1 MEEDIKKLKDKL
13 QVHKNSD
20 YSFMNDVDILKD
32 KVKFL
37 ENVIYNLFD
46 MIEKSM

>member
-1 MEEDIKKLKDKL
+1 MEENIKILKDKL
-13 QVHKNSD
+13 QVQKNSD

-37 ENVIYNLFD
+37 ENVIYDLFD
-46 MIEKSM
+46 IIEKSM